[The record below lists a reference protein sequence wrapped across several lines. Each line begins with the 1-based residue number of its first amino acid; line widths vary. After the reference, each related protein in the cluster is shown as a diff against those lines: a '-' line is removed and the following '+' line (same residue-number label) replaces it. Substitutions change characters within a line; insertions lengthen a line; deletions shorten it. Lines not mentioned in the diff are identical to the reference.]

1 MTIDSPLTEYII
13 EPFDSYIESKN
24 NLKYNKFALIQ
35 LSFMFLIISFYYY
48 TENMTDKS
56 GILYILA
63 YFMFYKFI
71 KSLKNVKG
79 SKNKTSLENI
89 KSICEITY
97 FIINSFIIIYIL
109 DDGNY
114 QLSTIVILLTI
125 LLLTYL
131 SYAIKFNN
139 YSDSNDNKL
148 NDWKYILKTTCN
160 TIYPSDDKTKKYHIN
175 KFWKVFDF
183 STLSFI
189 IFLLINKNRS

>member
-1 MTIDSPLTEYII
+1 
-13 EPFDSYIESKN
+13 
-24 NLKYNKFALIQ
+24 
-35 LSFMFLIISFYYY
+35 
-48 TENMTDKS
+48 MTDKS

-131 SYAIKFNN
+131 SYAIKFSN